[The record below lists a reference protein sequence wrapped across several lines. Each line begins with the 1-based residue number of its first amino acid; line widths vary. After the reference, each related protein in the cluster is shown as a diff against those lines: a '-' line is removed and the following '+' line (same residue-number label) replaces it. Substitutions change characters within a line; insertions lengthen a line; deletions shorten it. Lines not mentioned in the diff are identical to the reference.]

1 MSYDKAQVR
10 VNNAITE
17 LEVAIS
23 ELDAEMQQLEH
34 AVIGAGLDI
43 DQDIEDNRVDRYWDL
58 EAMAS
63 NIESYKLEL
72 QDVL

>member
-58 EAMAS
+58 EATAS
-63 NIESYKLEL
+63 NIEACKLEL